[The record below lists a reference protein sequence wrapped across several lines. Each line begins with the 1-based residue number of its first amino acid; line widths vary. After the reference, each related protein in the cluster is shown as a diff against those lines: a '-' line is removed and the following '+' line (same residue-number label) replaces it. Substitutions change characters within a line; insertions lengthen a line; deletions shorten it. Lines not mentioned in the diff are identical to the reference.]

1 MTSVRLLPYTPVGEI
16 RAENAIGFIHPDDRK
31 YGVLAAG
38 VQGTG
43 KTSVLLRQFANDL
56 MDRRA
61 AQIVMDPKMELVQ
74 RCLEV
79 IPPDCGK
86 EVWYLDLGDPLF
98 GMTPLRMHG
107 DSDFGTEAAAVAESV
122 VAALLAIAPGQIF
135 QSSRRYLYH
144 AVIGALAIAHE
155 HPQLRHGMFEHVHGL
170 LLPKGPGEALRQVAA
185 QACARLGLEQTAF
198 FYTQELPGEL
208 QIAGHQAAA
217 RLDPPRNK
225 IDGIVGVPPLKRF
238 FQHPQDVSM
247 HDLVERRAILLVN
260 GNMARIGEDNA
271 QVCMH
276 FIFQMLHRQMQHQMH
291 LPEAERPR
299 VALIAD
305 EAGYLLS
312 RNVVRQIATHRAAGL
327 DVAIGIQ
334 YLGQLGAGAESGS
347 VTEEI
352 RKGVTNLL
360 QSRFLFR
367 LSDPRDA
374 DEVSRIAMALVSTIT
389 QQDPDSRAYRRVGPE
404 VMLNIENYFCLC
416 SWIAGGGR
424 IGSFI
429 GQTFEMPR
437 PARRW
442 ADEHLAR
449 LRAAVGTPPADFV
462 RTTAQLTDPE
472 QLLAALGG
480 RAKAA
485 AGEPA
490 RSNVGP
496 AETTA
501 DEARQTGGEEGDGSS
516 AVPVERLFTGVP
528 AGRDPHFDSPAL
540 RAFGRPYARGE
551 LPDIAEGRIA
561 SASLR
566 ELALV
571 DRMTSITRWQEKP
584 PARQPRLVDVDY
596 AILRLLDRAGILL
609 VPLLAR
615 ACMPGKAERTVRQ
628 KLAKLHDA
636 GLIARGEIDVHDRS
650 PGTGALPSAV
660 RLTAHGFRIG
670 QQREVIEPDRQ
681 WRASEVGERAL
692 SVPHDQHVIAWIT
705 ALTRLLGER
714 VVTDNWRTPRTRH
727 GVIAPPQMGDG
738 RNRHVLTPVELRPPA
753 AGYAFD
759 GAFTPAGPDD
769 RFSDLKPDAT
779 IELRIPGHFTFDLL
793 LELTLT
799 AKPSHNRAK
808 FAAYDAFL
816 LGWWREHR
824 RYQHLRGRPVV
835 LFVFANEDA
844 LRANAEIA
852 DREITG
858 RLGIIGIPQHEW
870 YWPAREHTFFALEE
884 DIYHGTLRCFALAKL
899 PRSVREALGQQE
911 PPLREVRMLPASLV
925 VEPPRAAKGAGARGA
940 EGATGAP
947 SIQITRP
954 MPGARLVDRA
964 PGTGLAWLA
973 ALTQIEQ
980 VGGAETVDAASV
992 GRQAAL
998 DEHDCRLLA
1007 TLDRVGLAPGEL
1019 LAYAA
1024 LSEEPDRGL
1033 TDRLARLHHQGL
1045 IARHRSRSSGRP
1057 GGPLLYA
1064 ITPNGVRAAQEHRPP
1079 AISKRRHWQP
1089 VGGDTPREL
1098 ARRVRAL
1105 TWALA
1110 LRRAAADS
1118 VTDNWRTRRYES
1130 GRYPLSRGTDGPA
1143 ITLAELP
1150 LPPELR
1156 LADVPDEFVEVKPDV
1171 SLELRLPGS
1180 KLTLELLVQVIGEGE
1195 DVRATLLAY
1204 DAFLAG
1210 WCLADPRLARQ
1221 SDRPVVVLVCAN
1233 VQATLSCAR
1242 RADELLRAR
1251 VGSPEQ
1257 PAERWHYPGRERLLI
1272 AVESA
1277 IHHGEPG
1284 ALALPPLPFAGQFQV
1299 VELLGGR

>member
-561 SASLR
+561 PASLR

-670 QQREVIEPDRQ
+670 QQREVIDPDKQ

-727 GVIAPPQMGDG
+727 GVIAPPQIGDG

-769 RFSDLKPDAT
+769 RFSELKPDAT
-779 IELRIPGHFTFDLL
+779 IETPNPRPV
-793 LELTLT
+793 
-799 AKPSHNRAK
+799 
-808 FAAYDAFL
+808 
-816 LGWWREHR
+816 
-824 RYQHLRGRPVV
+824 HLRPAARADPDRQAVAQPIEVRRLRRLPARVVARAPPLPAPARPTGGAVRVRQRGRAARQRRDRRPGDHRAPRDHRHSPARVV
-835 LFVFANEDA
+835 LARPGAHVLRPGGGHPPRRAAVLRVAEAAEVGPRGARATRATAARGEDA
-844 LRANAEIA
+844 SGQPAWLS
-852 DREITG
+852 
-858 RLGIIGIPQHEW
+858 RLGRRRAPIRTRRRRWHWGSEHSDHAAD
-870 YWPAREHTFFALEE
+870 ARCSA
-884 DIYHGTLRCFALAKL
+884 RR
-899 PRSVREALGQQE
+899 PRPRYRLG
-911 PPLREVRMLPASLV
+911 M
-925 VEPPRAAKGAGARGA
+925 ARGA
-940 EGATGAP
+940 HANRTGRA
-947 SIQITRP
+947 SR
-954 MPGARLVDRA
+954 DRRC
-964 PGTGLAWLA
+964 GEC
-973 ALTQIEQ
+973 Q
-980 VGGAETVDAASV
+980 AAS
-992 GRQAAL
+992 
-998 DEHDCRLLA
+998 C
-1007 TLDRVGLAPGEL
+1007 T
-1019 LAYAA
+1019 
-1024 LSEEPDRGL
+1024 
-1033 TDRLARLHHQGL
+1033 
-1045 IARHRSRSSGRP
+1045 
-1057 GGPLLYA
+1057 
-1064 ITPNGVRAAQEHRPP
+1064 
-1079 AISKRRHWQP
+1079 
-1089 VGGDTPREL
+1089 
-1098 ARRVRAL
+1098 
-1105 TWALA
+1105 
-1110 LRRAAADS
+1110 RRA
-1118 VTDNWRTRRYES
+1118 
-1130 GRYPLSRGTDGPA
+1130 
-1143 ITLAELP
+1143 
-1150 LPPELR
+1150 
-1156 LADVPDEFVEVKPDV
+1156 
-1171 SLELRLPGS
+1171 
-1180 KLTLELLVQVIGEGE
+1180 
-1195 DVRATLLAY
+1195 
-1204 DAFLAG
+1204 
-1210 WCLADPRLARQ
+1210 
-1221 SDRPVVVLVCAN
+1221 
-1233 VQATLSCAR
+1233 
-1242 RADELLRAR
+1242 
-1251 VGSPEQ
+1251 
-1257 PAERWHYPGRERLLI
+1257 
-1272 AVESA
+1272 
-1277 IHHGEPG
+1277 
-1284 ALALPPLPFAGQFQV
+1284 
-1299 VELLGGR
+1299 

>member
-1 MTSVRLLPYTPVGEI
+1 MGLRTLEYMPVGEI

-43 KTSVLLRQFANDL
+43 KTSVLLRQFVNDV

-61 AQIVMDPKMELVQ
+61 AQIVMDPKMELVE

-86 EVWYLDLGDPLF
+86 EVWYLDLGDPVF

-155 HPQLRHGMFEHVHGL
+155 HPQLHHGMFEHVHGL

-247 HDLVERRAILLVN
+247 RDLVERRAILLVN

-374 DEVSRIAMALVSTIT
+374 DEVSRIAMALVSTMT
-389 QQDPDSRAYRRVGPE
+389 QQDPDSRLYRRVGPE

-416 SWIAGGGR
+416 SWIASGAR
-424 IGSFI
+424 ISSFI

-442 ADEHLAR
+442 AEEHLAR
-449 LRAAVGTPPADFV
+449 LRAAVGTPPSDFV

-472 QLLAALGG
+472 QLLAALSG
-480 RAKAA
+480 RAQHAADEPGPIAA
-485 AGEPA
+485 AEAP
-490 RSNVGP
+490 
-496 AETTA
+496 A
-501 DEARQTGGEEGDGSS
+501 DEGAPPRDQSGDGSS
-516 AVPVERLFTGVP
+516 AVPVQRLFTEEP

-540 RAFGRPYARGE
+540 RVFGRPYARGE
-551 LPDIAEGRIA
+551 QPDSAEGRPA
-561 SASLR
+561 PASLR

-571 DRMTSITRWQEKP
+571 DRMTSITKWQEKP
-584 PARQPRLVDVDY
+584 PTRQPRLVDVDY

-650 PGTGALPSAV
+650 PGEGALPSAV

-670 QQREVIEPDRQ
+670 QEREVIDPDKQ
-681 WRASEVGERAL
+681 WRPSEVGERAL

-727 GVIAPPQMGDG
+727 GVIAPPQVGDG
-738 RNRHVLTPVELRPPA
+738 RSRHVLTPAELKPPA

-769 RFSDLKPDAT
+769 RFAELKPDAT
-779 IELRIPGHFTFDLL
+779 VEIRIPGQFTFDLL

-799 AKPSHNRAK
+799 AKPSHNQSK

-835 LFVFANEDA
+835 LFVFASEDA

-884 DIYHGTLRCFALAKL
+884 DIHHGALRCFALPKL

-911 PPLREVRMLPASLV
+911 PPLREVRMLPASLR
-925 VEPPRAAKGAGARGA
+925 VERGPGGAARRSATRPRA
-940 EGATGAP
+940 
-947 SIQITRP
+947 
-954 MPGARLVDRA
+954 
-964 PGTGLAWLA
+964 
-973 ALTQIEQ
+973 
-980 VGGAETVDAASV
+980 
-992 GRQAAL
+992 
-998 DEHDCRLLA
+998 
-1007 TLDRVGLAPGEL
+1007 
-1019 LAYAA
+1019 
-1024 LSEEPDRGL
+1024 
-1033 TDRLARLHHQGL
+1033 
-1045 IARHRSRSSGRP
+1045 
-1057 GGPLLYA
+1057 
-1064 ITPNGVRAAQEHRPP
+1064 
-1079 AISKRRHWQP
+1079 
-1089 VGGDTPREL
+1089 
-1098 ARRVRAL
+1098 
-1105 TWALA
+1105 
-1110 LRRAAADS
+1110 
-1118 VTDNWRTRRYES
+1118 
-1130 GRYPLSRGTDGPA
+1130 
-1143 ITLAELP
+1143 
-1150 LPPELR
+1150 
-1156 LADVPDEFVEVKPDV
+1156 
-1171 SLELRLPGS
+1171 
-1180 KLTLELLVQVIGEGE
+1180 
-1195 DVRATLLAY
+1195 
-1204 DAFLAG
+1204 
-1210 WCLADPRLARQ
+1210 
-1221 SDRPVVVLVCAN
+1221 
-1233 VQATLSCAR
+1233 
-1242 RADELLRAR
+1242 
-1251 VGSPEQ
+1251 
-1257 PAERWHYPGRERLLI
+1257 
-1272 AVESA
+1272 
-1277 IHHGEPG
+1277 
-1284 ALALPPLPFAGQFQV
+1284 
-1299 VELLGGR
+1299 LG

>member
-1 MTSVRLLPYTPVGEI
+1 MGLRSLDYTPVGEI

-43 KTSVLLRQFANDL
+43 KTSVLLRQFVNDV

-61 AQIVMDPKMELVQ
+61 AQIVMDPKMELVE

-86 EVWYLDLGDPLF
+86 EVFYLDLGDPVF

-247 HDLVERRAILLVN
+247 RDLVERRAILLVN

-374 DEVSRIAMALVSTIT
+374 DEVSRIAMALVSTMT
-389 QQDPDSRAYRRVGPE
+389 QQDPDSRLYRRVGPE

-416 SWIAGGGR
+416 SWIASGAR
-424 IGSFI
+424 ISSFV

-437 PARRW
+437 PARWW
-442 ADEHLAR
+442 AEEHLSR
-449 LRAAVGTPPADFV
+449 LRAAVGTPPSDFV

-472 QLLAALGG
+472 QLLAALSG
-480 RAKAA
+480 RAQHAADEPGPIAA
-485 AGEPA
+485 AEA
-490 RSNVGP
+490 L
-496 AETTA
+496 A
-501 DEARQTGGEEGDGSS
+501 DEGATPRDERGDGSS
-516 AVPVERLFTGVP
+516 AVPVQRLFTEEP

-540 RAFGRPYARGE
+540 RVFGRPYARGE
-551 LPDIAEGRIA
+551 QPDTAEGQPA
-561 SASLR
+561 PASLR

-571 DRMTSITRWQEKP
+571 DRMSSITRWQEKP

-650 PGTGALPSAV
+650 PGEGALPSAV
-660 RLTAHGFRIG
+660 RLTAHGFKVG
-670 QQREVIEPDRQ
+670 QQREAIDPDKQ
-681 WRASEVGERAL
+681 WRPSEVGERAL

-727 GVIAPPQMGDG
+727 GIIAPPQIGDG
-738 RNRHVLTPVELRPPA
+738 RNRHVLTPTELKPPA

-759 GAFTPAGPDD
+759 GAFTPAGPD
-769 RFSDLKPDAT
+769 RFAELKPDAT
-779 IELRIPGHFTFDLL
+779 VEIRIPGQFTFDVL

-799 AKPSHNRAK
+799 AKPSHNQPK

-835 LFVFANEDA
+835 LFVFASEDA

-884 DIYHGTLRCFALAKL
+884 DLHHGALRCFALPKL
-899 PRSVREALGQQE
+899 PRSVRETLGQQE
-911 PPLREVRMLPASLV
+911 PQLREVRMLPASLR
-925 VEPPRAAKGAGARGA
+925 VEPAKVAPRADASGAKEGTAA
-940 EGATGAP
+940 ER
-947 SIQITRP
+947 SQITRP
-954 MPGARLVDRA
+954 MPGVRLADRDLGA
-964 PGTGLAWLA
+964 GRAWLE
-973 ALTQIEQ
+973 ALTRIEE
-980 VGGAETVDAASV
+980 VGRAETVDAA
-992 GRQAAL
+992 RLTARTTL
-998 DEHDCRLLA
+998 DEHDRRLLA
-1007 TLDRVGLAPGEL
+1007 ALDRTGLAPTEL
-1019 LAYAA
+1019 LAYTAPDNLTPRA
-1024 LSEEPDRGL
+1024 LAGRL
-1033 TDRLARLHHQGL
+1033 TRLHREGL
-1045 IARHRSRSSGRP
+1045 IACHRPQAP
-1057 GGPLLYA
+1057 GDVVPPPLYS
-1064 ITPNGVRAAQEHRPP
+1064 ITADGIRTAQTQRPP
-1079 AISKRRHWQP
+1079 AISPRRRWEP
-1089 VGGDTPREL
+1089 VEGDTPTEVV
-1098 ARRVRAL
+1098 RRLRAL
-1105 TWALA
+1105 AWTLA
-1110 LRRAAADS
+1110 LRRGTADS
-1118 VTDNWRTRRYES
+1118 ATDNWRTRRYES
-1130 GRYPLSRGTDGPA
+1130 GRYPVPAGEDGRA
-1143 ITLAELP
+1143 ITLDELP
-1150 LPPELR
+1150 LPPELT
-1156 LADVPDEFVEVKPDV
+1156 LADVPNEFVEVKPDV

-1180 KLTLELLVQVIGEGE
+1180 KQSFELLVDMVGERE
-1195 DVRATLLAY
+1195 DAKAPLLAY

-1210 WCLADPRLARQ
+1210 WCLADPRIARQ
-1221 SDRPVVVLVCAN
+1221 FDRPVLVLVCPT
-1233 VQATLSCAR
+1233 VQAALGCAR
-1242 RADELLRAR
+1242 SADELLRAR
-1251 VGSPEQ
+1251 VGSREQ
-1257 PAERWHYPGRERLLI
+1257 PAERWRYPARERLLI

-1277 IHHGEPG
+1277 VHHGDRTL
-1284 ALALPPLPFAGQFQV
+1284 LALPPLPFAGQFQV
-1299 VELLGGR
+1299 VELLGSR

>member
-1 MTSVRLLPYTPVGEI
+1 MPLRTLDYQPVGEI

-38 VQGTG
+38 VQGVG
-43 KTSVLLRQFANDL
+43 KTAALLRLFANDVL
-56 MDRRA
+56 DPRA
-61 AQIVMDPKMELVQ
+61 AQIVMDPKMELVE
-74 RCLEV
+74 RCFEV

-86 EVWYLDLGDPLF
+86 EVWYLDLGNPLF

-122 VAALLAIAPGQIF
+122 VAALLAISPGQIF

-155 HPQLRHGMFEHVHGL
+155 HPQLHHGMFEHVHGL

-247 HDLVERRAILLVN
+247 RDLVERRAILLVN

-374 DEVSRIAMALVSTIT
+374 DEVSRIAMALVSTMT
-389 QQDPDSRAYRRVGPE
+389 QQDPDSRLYRRVGPE

-416 SWIAGGGR
+416 SWIASGAR
-424 IGSFI
+424 ISSFI

-442 ADEHLAR
+442 AEEHLAR
-449 LRAAVGTPPADFV
+449 LRAAVGTPPSDFV

-472 QLLAALGG
+472 QLLAALSG
-480 RAKAA
+480 RAQHA
-485 AGEPA
+485 
-490 RSNVGP
+490 
-496 AETTA
+496 A
-501 DEARQTGGEEGDGSS
+501 DEPGPIEAAEALADEGASPRDQSVDGSS
-516 AVPVERLFTGVP
+516 AVPVQRLFTEEP
-528 AGRDPHFDSPAL
+528 AGRDPHFDSLAL
-540 RAFGRPYARGE
+540 RVFGRPYARGE
-551 LPDIAEGRIA
+551 QPDSAAGQPA
-561 SASLR
+561 PASLR

-571 DRMTSITRWQEKP
+571 DRMSSITKWQEKP
-584 PARQPRLVDVDY
+584 PTRQPRLVDVDY

-650 PGTGALPSAV
+650 PGEGALPSAV

-670 QQREVIEPDRQ
+670 QEREVIDPDKQ
-681 WRASEVGERAL
+681 WRPCEVGARAL

-727 GVIAPPQMGDG
+727 GVIAPPQVGDG
-738 RNRHVLTPVELRPPA
+738 RGRHVLTPAELKPPA

-769 RFSDLKPDAT
+769 RFAELKPDAT
-779 IELRIPGHFTFDLL
+779 VEIRIPGQFTFDLL

-799 AKPSHNRAK
+799 AKPSHNQSK

-835 LFVFANEDA
+835 LFVFASQEA

-858 RLGIIGIPQHEW
+858 RLGIIGIPTARVVLARAGAHVLRAGGGRPPWDPAVLRVAEAAEVGPRDARAARAGATRGEDASRKLACRAGPDVAARRAAEPRGQHW
-870 YWPAREHTFFALEE
+870 GGHSDHATDAGCPARRPRPRSRHGMARGTHTNRAGRASR
-884 DIYHGTLRCFALAKL
+884 DRRRGQAHGTNCAGRARPPATRRARPSGARTDRATRLHRAGHPDPTRARRKVDEAP
-899 PRSVREALGQQE
+899 PRGADR
-911 PPLREVRMLPASLV
+911 P
-925 VEPPRAAKGAGARGA
+925 PPRARAWWRRGSAALLDHCRGHSHCADSAPARDLPPTSLAAGRGRRTGRGGTPTAGTRVGAR
-940 EGATGAP
+940 AP
-947 SIQITRP
+947 TR
-954 MPGARLVDRA
+954 GGHRH
-964 PGTGLAWLA
+964 GQLA
-973 ALTQIEQ
+973 
-980 VGGAETVDAASV
+980 
-992 GRQAAL
+992 
-998 DEHDCRLLA
+998 H
-1007 TLDRVGLAPGEL
+1007 
-1019 LAYAA
+1019 
-1024 LSEEPDRGL
+1024 
-1033 TDRLARLHHQGL
+1033 
-1045 IARHRSRSSGRP
+1045 
-1057 GGPLLYA
+1057 
-1064 ITPNGVRAAQEHRPP
+1064 
-1079 AISKRRHWQP
+1079 
-1089 VGGDTPREL
+1089 
-1098 ARRVRAL
+1098 
-1105 TWALA
+1105 
-1110 LRRAAADS
+1110 
-1118 VTDNWRTRRYES
+1118 
-1130 GRYPLSRGTDGPA
+1130 
-1143 ITLAELP
+1143 
-1150 LPPELR
+1150 
-1156 LADVPDEFVEVKPDV
+1156 
-1171 SLELRLPGS
+1171 
-1180 KLTLELLVQVIGEGE
+1180 
-1195 DVRATLLAY
+1195 
-1204 DAFLAG
+1204 
-1210 WCLADPRLARQ
+1210 
-1221 SDRPVVVLVCAN
+1221 
-1233 VQATLSCAR
+1233 
-1242 RADELLRAR
+1242 
-1251 VGSPEQ
+1251 
-1257 PAERWHYPGRERLLI
+1257 
-1272 AVESA
+1272 
-1277 IHHGEPG
+1277 
-1284 ALALPPLPFAGQFQV
+1284 PPL
-1299 VELLGGR
+1299 

>member
-1 MTSVRLLPYTPVGEI
+1 MLDYAPVGEI

-43 KTSVLLRQFANDL
+43 KTSVLLRQFVNDV

-61 AQIVMDPKMELVQ
+61 AQIVMDPKMELVE

-86 EVWYLDLGDPLF
+86 EVWYLDLSDPVF

-247 HDLVERRAILLVN
+247 RDLVERRAILLVN

-327 DVAIGIQ
+327 DMAIGIQ

-374 DEVSRIAMALVSTIT
+374 DEVSRIAMALVSTMT
-389 QQDPDSRAYRRVGPE
+389 QQDPDSRLYRRVGPE

-416 SWIAGGGR
+416 SWIASGAR
-424 IGSFI
+424 ISSFI

-437 PARRW
+437 PTRRW

-449 LRAAVGTPPADFV
+449 LRAAVGTPPSDFV

-472 QLLAALGG
+472 QLLAALSG
-480 RAKAA
+480 RAQHA
-485 AGEPA
+485 
-490 RSNVGP
+490 
-496 AETTA
+496 A
-501 DEARQTGGEEGDGSS
+501 DEPGPIEAAEALADEGAPPRDQSVDGSS
-516 AVPVERLFTGVP
+516 AVPVQRLFTEEP

-540 RAFGRPYARGE
+540 RVFGRPYARGE
-551 LPDIAEGRIA
+551 QPDSAAGQPA
-561 SASLR
+561 PASLR

-571 DRMTSITRWQEKP
+571 DRMTSITKWQEKP
-584 PARQPRLVDVDY
+584 PTRQPRLVDVDY

-650 PGTGALPSAV
+650 PGQGALPSAV

-670 QQREVIEPDRQ
+670 QQREAIDPDKQ
-681 WRASEVGERAL
+681 WRPSEVGERAL

-705 ALTRLLGER
+705 ALTHLLSER

-727 GVIAPPQMGDG
+727 GVVAPPQIGGG
-738 RNRHVLTPVELRPPA
+738 RSRHVLTPAELKPPA

-769 RFSDLKPDAT
+769 RFAELKPDGT
-779 IELRIPGHFTFDLL
+779 VEIRIPGQFTFDLL
-793 LELTLT
+793 LELTLS
-799 AKPSHNRAK
+799 AKPSHNQSK

-835 LFVFANEDA
+835 LFVFASEEA

-884 DIYHGTLRCFALAKL
+884 DIHYGALRCFALPKL
-899 PRSVREALGQQE
+899 PRSAREALGQQE
-911 PPLREVRMLPASLV
+911 PPLREVKMLPASLRVERARV
-925 VEPPRAAKGAGARGA
+925 VPPADPPPA
-940 EGATGAP
+940 EGAGLEG
-947 SIQITRP
+947 IQITRP
-954 MPGARLVDRA
+954 MPGVRLADRDA
-964 PGTGLAWLA
+964 GAGMVWLEA
-973 ALTQIEQ
+973 FTQVER
-980 VGGAETVDAASV
+980 VGRAETVHAASLK
-992 GRQAAL
+992 GRVAL
-998 DEHDCRLLA
+998 DQHDGRLLA
-1007 TLDRVGLAPGEL
+1007 ALDRVGLAPIEL
-1019 LAYAA
+1019 LAMASPDDLTPRA
-1024 LSEEPDRGL
+1024 LAG
-1033 TDRLARLHHQGL
+1033 RLARLDREGL
-1045 IARHRSRSSGRP
+1045 IVRHHPRSPAGAALP
-1057 GGPLLYA
+1057 PLFS
-1064 ITPNGVRAAQEHRPP
+1064 ITAEGMRTAQTQRPP
-1079 AISKRRHWQP
+1079 AISTRRRWQP
-1089 VGGDTPREL
+1089 VEGEAAAEVVSRL
-1098 ARRVRAL
+1098 RAL
-1105 TWALA
+1105 AWTLA
-1110 LRRAAADS
+1110 LRRAAAGIA
-1118 VTDNWRTRRYES
+1118 TDNWRTSRYES
-1130 GRYPLSRGTDGPA
+1130 GRYPVPRGADGRA
-1143 ITLAELP
+1143 VTVDELP
-1150 LPPELR
+1150 VPPELK
-1156 LADVPDEFVEVKPDV
+1156 LADVPNEFVEVKPDV
-1171 SLELRLPGS
+1171 SLELRLPAS
-1180 KLTLELLVQVIGEGE
+1180 QASIELLVEIIDAGQ
-1195 DVRATLLAY
+1195 DATPTLLAY

-1221 SDRPVVVLVCAN
+1221 SDRPLVVLVCPN
-1233 VQATLSCAR
+1233 VQAALSCAR
-1242 RADELLRAR
+1242 RADDLLRAR

-1257 PAERWHYPGRERLLI
+1257 PAERWGYPSRERFLI
-1272 AVESA
+1272 AVENA
-1277 IHHGEPG
+1277 IHHGER
-1284 ALALPPLPFAGQFQV
+1284 AVLTLPPLPFAGQFQV
-1299 VELLGGR
+1299 VELLGER

>member
-1 MTSVRLLPYTPVGEI
+1 MPLRTLDYQPVGEI

-38 VQGTG
+38 VQGVG
-43 KTSVLLRQFANDL
+43 KTAALLRLFANDVL
-56 MDRRA
+56 DPRA
-61 AQIVMDPKMELVQ
+61 AQIVMDPKMELVE
-74 RCLEV
+74 RCFEV

-86 EVWYLDLGDPLF
+86 EVWYLDLGNPLF

-122 VAALLAIAPGQIF
+122 VAALLAISPGQIF

-155 HPQLRHGMFEHVHGL
+155 HPQLHHGMFEHVHGL

-247 HDLVERRAILLVN
+247 RDLVERRAILLVN

-374 DEVSRIAMALVSTIT
+374 DEVSRIAMALVSTMT
-389 QQDPDSRAYRRVGPE
+389 QQDPDSRLYRRVGPE

-416 SWIAGGGR
+416 SWIASGAR
-424 IGSFI
+424 ISSFI

-442 ADEHLAR
+442 AEEHLAR
-449 LRAAVGTPPADFV
+449 LRAAVGTPPSDFV

-472 QLLAALGG
+472 QLLAALSG
-480 RAKAA
+480 RAQHA
-485 AGEPA
+485 
-490 RSNVGP
+490 
-496 AETTA
+496 A
-501 DEARQTGGEEGDGSS
+501 DEPGPIEAAEALADEGAPRRDQSGDGSS
-516 AVPVERLFTGVP
+516 AVPVQRLFTEEP

-540 RAFGRPYARGE
+540 RVFGRPYARGE
-551 LPDIAEGRIA
+551 QPDSAA
-561 SASLR
+561 AQPAPASLR

-571 DRMTSITRWQEKP
+571 DRMSSITKWQEKP
-584 PARQPRLVDVDY
+584 PTRQPRLVDVDY

-650 PGTGALPSAV
+650 PGQGALPSAV

-670 QQREVIEPDRQ
+670 QEREVIDPDKQ
-681 WRASEVGERAL
+681 WRPSEVGERAL

-727 GVIAPPQMGDG
+727 GVIAPPQVGDG
-738 RNRHVLTPVELRPPA
+738 RSRHVLTPAELKPPA

-769 RFSDLKPDAT
+769 RFAELKPDAT
-779 IELRIPGHFTFDLL
+779 VEIRIPGQFTFDLL

-799 AKPSHNRAK
+799 AKPSHNQSK

-835 LFVFANEDA
+835 LFVFASEEA

-870 YWPAREHTFFALEE
+870 YWPGREHTFFALEE
-884 DIYHGTLRCFALAKL
+884 DVHHGALRCFALPKL
-899 PRSVREALGQQE
+899 PRLVREALGQQE
-911 PPLREVRMLPASLV
+911 PALREVRMLPDKPACRAGPDV
-925 VEPPRAAKGAGARGA
+925 AARRAAEPPRAALGRAFGSRDRCRVSGSPTVTPVPAWHGSRHSHKSSRSGEPR
-940 EGATGAP
+940 P
-947 SIQITRP
+947 STRP
-954 MPGARLVDRA
+954 SSR
-964 PGTGLAWLA
+964 
-973 ALTQIEQ
+973 
-980 VGGAETVDAASV
+980 
-992 GRQAAL
+992 
-998 DEHDCRLLA
+998 H
-1007 TLDRVGLAPGEL
+1007 EL
-1019 LAYAA
+1019 RWTSTTAGY
-1024 LSEEPDRGL
+1024 SP
-1033 TDRLARLHHQGL
+1033 
-1045 IARHRSRSSGRP
+1045 RSTEWGS
-1057 GGPLLYA
+1057 
-1064 ITPNGVRAAQEHRPP
+1064 HRPSYSP
-1079 AISKRRHWQP
+1079 
-1089 VGGDTPREL
+1089 TPR
-1098 ARRVRAL
+1098 
-1105 TWALA
+1105 
-1110 LRRAAADS
+1110 
-1118 VTDNWRTRRYES
+1118 RT
-1130 GRYPLSRGTDGPA
+1130 T
-1143 ITLAELP
+1143 
-1150 LPPELR
+1150 
-1156 LADVPDEFVEVKPDV
+1156 
-1171 SLELRLPGS
+1171 
-1180 KLTLELLVQVIGEGE
+1180 
-1195 DVRATLLAY
+1195 
-1204 DAFLAG
+1204 
-1210 WCLADPRLARQ
+1210 
-1221 SDRPVVVLVCAN
+1221 
-1233 VQATLSCAR
+1233 
-1242 RADELLRAR
+1242 
-1251 VGSPEQ
+1251 
-1257 PAERWHYPGRERLLI
+1257 
-1272 AVESA
+1272 
-1277 IHHGEPG
+1277 
-1284 ALALPPLPFAGQFQV
+1284 
-1299 VELLGGR
+1299 

>member
-1 MTSVRLLPYTPVGEI
+1 MHVGLRTLEYTPIGEI
-16 RAENAIGFIHPDDRK
+16 RAENAIGFDPPDDRK
-31 YGVLAAG
+31 MARWLPG

-43 KTSVLLRQFANDL
+43 KTSVLLRQFVNDV

-61 AQIVMDPKMELVQ
+61 AQIVMDPKMELVE

-86 EVWYLDLGDPLF
+86 EVWYLDLGDPVF

-247 HDLVERRAILLVN
+247 RDFVERRAILLVN

-374 DEVSRIAMALVSTIT
+374 DEVSRIAMALVSTMT
-389 QQDPDSRAYRRVGPE
+389 QQDPDSRLYRRVGPE

-416 SWIAGGGR
+416 SWIASGAR
-424 IGSFI
+424 ISSFI

-437 PARRW
+437 PTRRW
-442 ADEHLAR
+442 AEEHLAR
-449 LRAAVGTPPADFV
+449 LRAAVGTPPSDFV

-472 QLLAALGG
+472 QLLAALSG
-480 RAKAA
+480 RAQHA
-485 AGEPA
+485 AGEP
-490 RSNVGP
+490 GP
-496 AETTA
+496 IEAAEALA
-501 DEARQTGGEEGDGSS
+501 DEGAPPRDQSGDGSS
-516 AVPVERLFTGVP
+516 AVPVQRLFTEEP

-540 RAFGRPYARGE
+540 RVFGRPYARGDQ
-551 LPDIAEGRIA
+551 PDPAAGQPA
-561 SASLR
+561 PASLR

-571 DRMTSITRWQEKP
+571 DRMTSITKWQEKP
-584 PARQPRLVDVDY
+584 PTRQPRLVDVDY

-636 GLIARGEIDVHDRS
+636 GLIARGEIDVHDRT
-650 PGTGALPSAV
+650 PGEGALPSAV
-660 RLTAHGFRIG
+660 RLTAHGFRTG
-670 QQREVIEPDRQ
+670 QQREVIDPEKQ
-681 WRASEVGERAL
+681 WRPSEIGERAL

-705 ALTRLLGER
+705 GLTGLFGER

-727 GVIAPPQMGDG
+727 GVIAPPQVGDG
-738 RNRHVLTPVELRPPA
+738 RSRHVLTPAQLKPPA

-769 RFSDLKPDAT
+769 RFAELKPDAT
-779 IELRIPGHFTFDLL
+779 VELRIPGQFTFDLL
-793 LELTLT
+793 LELTLS
-799 AKPSHNRAK
+799 AKPSHNQTK

-835 LFVFANEDA
+835 LFVFASEEA

-870 YWPAREHTFFALEE
+870 YWPGREHTFFALEE
-884 DIYHGTLRCFALAKL
+884 DVHHGALRCFALPKL
-899 PRSVREALGQQE
+899 PRLVRETLGRQE
-911 PPLREVRMLPASLV
+911 PALREVRMLPESLR
-925 VEPPRAAKGAGARGA
+925 VEPARMSPRAEPPSP
-940 EGATGAP
+940 EGSTGEG
-947 SIQITRP
+947 IRITRP
-954 MPGARLVDRA
+954 MPGVRLADRD
-964 PGTGLAWLA
+964 PGPGMAWLE

-980 VGGAETVDAASV
+980 VGRAETVDAAKLTA
-992 GRQAAL
+992 RTTL
-998 DEHDCRLLA
+998 DEHDRRLLA
-1007 TLDRVGLAPGEL
+1007 TLDRAGLAPTEL
-1019 LAYAA
+1019 LAYTAPDNLTQRA
-1024 LSEEPDRGL
+1024 LAGRL
-1033 TDRLARLHHQGL
+1033 TRLHREGL
-1045 IARHRSRSSGRP
+1045 IVLHHPRSPAGVAPPS
-1057 GGPLLYA
+1057 LYS
-1064 ITPNGVRAAQEHRPP
+1064 ITAEGMRTAQTQRPP
-1079 AISKRRHWQP
+1079 AIPPRRRWQP
-1089 VGGDTPREL
+1089 VEGDAPTEVI
-1098 ARRVRAL
+1098 RRLRAL
-1105 TWALA
+1105 AWTLA
-1110 LRRAAADS
+1110 LRRGAADS
-1118 VTDNWRTRRYES
+1118 TTDNWRTRRYES
-1130 GRYPLSRGTDGPA
+1130 GRYPVPAGGDGRA
-1143 ITLAELP
+1143 ITVDELP
-1150 LPPELR
+1150 LPAGLT
-1156 LADVPDEFVEVKPDV
+1156 LTDVADKFVEVKPDV
-1171 SLELRLPGS
+1171 SLELRLRAS
-1180 KLTLELLVQVIGEGE
+1180 QASIELLVEVLGEG
-1195 DVRATLLAY
+1195 DDADAIILAY

-1221 SDRPVVVLVCAN
+1221 SDRPVVVLVCPN
-1233 VQATLSCAR
+1233 VQAALSCAR

-1251 VGSPEQ
+1251 LGSPAQ
-1257 PAERWHYPGRERLLI
+1257 PAERSRYPARERVLL

-1277 IHHGEPG
+1277 IHHGER
-1284 ALALPPLPFAGQFQV
+1284 AMLALPPLPFAGQFQV
-1299 VELLGGR
+1299 VELLGP

>member
-1 MTSVRLLPYTPVGEI
+1 VRLLPYTPVGEI

-43 KTSVLLRQFANDL
+43 KTSVLLRQFVNDL

-86 EVWYLDLGDPLF
+86 EVWYLDLGDPVF

-238 FQHPQDVSM
+238 FQHPHDVSM
-247 HDLVERRAILLVN
+247 RDLVERRAILLVN

-374 DEVSRIAMALVSTIT
+374 DEVSRIAMALVSTMT

-429 GQTFEMPR
+429 GQTFEMPH

-472 QLLAALGG
+472 QLMAALGG
-480 RAKAA
+480 RAQHAA
-485 AGEPA
+485 SEPA
-490 RSNVGP
+490 QPTGAP
-496 AETTA
+496 ATA
-501 DEARQTGGEEGDGSS
+501 PDEGGSPSTERGDGSG
-516 AVPVERLFTGVP
+516 AVPVERLFTEVP

-551 LPDIAEGRIA
+551 LPDTAEGRIA
-561 SASLR
+561 PASLR

-670 QQREVIEPDRQ
+670 QQREVIDPDKQ

-705 ALTRLLGER
+705 ALTRLLGDR

-727 GVIAPPQMGDG
+727 GAIAPPRIGDG
-738 RNRHVLTPVELRPPA
+738 RNRHVLTPAELRPPA

-759 GAFTPAGPDD
+759 GAFTPAGPND
-769 RFSDLKPDAT
+769 RFPELKPDAT
-779 IELRIPGHFTFDLL
+779 VEIRIPGHFTFDLL

-808 FAAYDAFL
+808 FVAYDAFL

-824 RYQHLRGRPVV
+824 RYQHLRGRPVI
-835 LFVFANEDA
+835 LFVFASEEA

-852 DREITG
+852 DREING

-884 DIYHGTLRCFALAKL
+884 DIHHGALRCFALPKL
-899 PRSVREALGQQE
+899 PRSVRDTLGQQD
-911 PPLREVRMLPASLV
+911 PPLREVRMLPASLRA
-925 VEPPRAAKGAGARGA
+925 EPAHVAPRADPSRA
-940 EGATGAP
+940 EGGTGAAA
-947 SIQITRP
+947 SRITRP
-954 MPGARLVDRA
+954 MPGVRLADHE
-964 PGTGLAWLA
+964 PGPGMAWLE

-980 VGGAETVDAASV
+980 IGQAESVDTARLTA
-992 GRQAAL
+992 RTTL
-998 DEHDCRLLA
+998 DEHDRRLLA
-1007 TLDRVGLAPGEL
+1007 AVDRVGLAPTEL

-1024 LSEEPDRGL
+1024 ADDL
-1033 TDRLARLHHQGL
+1033 TPRALAGRLTRLHREGL
-1045 IARHRSRSSGRP
+1045 IVRHRPRAP
-1057 GGPLLYA
+1057 GGVSPPPLYS
-1064 ITPNGVRAAQEHRPP
+1064 ITTDGIRAAQTQRPP
-1079 AISKRRHWQP
+1079 AISPRRRWQP
-1089 VGGDTPREL
+1089 VDGDAPTEL
-1098 ARRVRAL
+1098 VRRLRAL
-1105 TWALA
+1105 AWTLA
-1110 LRRAAADS
+1110 LRRRAADG

-1130 GRYPLSRGTDGPA
+1130 GRYPVPVGEDGRA
-1143 ITLAELP
+1143 ITLDELP
-1150 LPPELR
+1150 LPAELT
-1156 LADVPDEFVEVKPDV
+1156 LADVADEFVEVKPDV

-1180 KLTLELLVQVIGEGE
+1180 KVSLELLVEVVDEE
-1195 DVRATLLAY
+1195 DNTEATILAY

-1221 SDRPVVVLVCAN
+1221 SDCPVVVLVCSN
-1233 VQATLSCAR
+1233 VQAALSCAR

-1251 VGSPEQ
+1251 LGSPAQ
-1257 PAERWHYPGRERLLI
+1257 SAKRWRYPARERVLV

-1277 IHHGEPG
+1277 IHHGER
-1284 ALALPPLPFAGQFQV
+1284 AMLALPPLPFAGQFQI
-1299 VELLGGR
+1299 VELLGA